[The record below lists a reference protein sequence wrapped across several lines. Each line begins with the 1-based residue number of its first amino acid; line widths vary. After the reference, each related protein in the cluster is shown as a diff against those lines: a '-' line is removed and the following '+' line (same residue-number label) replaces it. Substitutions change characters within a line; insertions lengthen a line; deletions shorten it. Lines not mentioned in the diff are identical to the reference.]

1 VLQVSGH
8 GVAAFPGLQQ
18 LELSLS
24 PRVCDESITALAACT
39 ALSRL
44 NLGGCDVSD
53 AALPALAAALPSLA
67 SLSLSSCQV
76 IRRCYLCTLQLSHTR
91 WPAATSSNCL
101 PPHIIRS
108 LQIISTL
115 NHQHFRVR
123 PDPRILNLLQGLRCD
138 QLGSLA
144 ALTGLTELDV
154 SLCRGVG
161 EATLASLQGLQE
173 LRVLNASVCPSL
185 TDAGLEVSWLL
196 PSPVYV
202 PSAGVAWDVVTAPQP
217 HTC

>member
-1 VLQVSGH
+1 M
-8 GVAAFPGLQQ
+8 FPGIQQ

-24 PRVCDESITALAACT
+24 PRVCDESVTALAACT

-76 IRRCYLCTLQLSHTR
+76 IRRCYSCTLKLSHSLASCNLQQLSG
-91 WPAATSSNCL
+91 
-101 PPHIIRS
+101 
-108 LQIISTL
+108 ST
-115 NHQHFRVR
+115 HHPFIAHGQRFRVR
-123 PDPRILNLLQGLRCD
+123 PDPCILGLLQGLRCE

-185 TDAGLEVSWLL
+185 TDAGLEVIQLL
-196 PSPVYV
+196 PSVANVACDGLSWELTTV
-202 PSAGVAWDVVTAPQP
+202 PNPL
-217 HTC
+217 TC